1 MKRRTIGILTLCA
14 VLALLVLNWQTQPF
28 HRLQDRNVVPLS
40 VGIVRSDARGSK
52 TVNLQGSQ
60 AVQAL
65 QACARRTVPLWVGP
79 TEKAYAPEDGS
90 VYHVT
95 VAGEK
100 NGKYDELC
108 NVTVDGKGFIH
119 ANSSRYHLVGD
130 SWRDAVEAVF
140 QMGEAL
146 EMEGRSPS
154 PPPSPC
160 SCSAWWS
167 RSTLPAAWQG
177 RRLAWICPGRLKPS
191 GPMTTEDFW
200 AMA

>member
-60 AVQAL
+60 A
-65 QACARRTVPLWVGP
+65 VPLWVGP

-146 EMEGRSPS
+146 EMEGR
-154 PPPSPC
+154 
-160 SCSAWWS
+160 
-167 RSTLPAAWQG
+167 L
-177 RRLAWICPGRLKPS
+177 
-191 GPMTTEDFW
+191 
-200 AMA
+200 

>member
-79 TEKAYAPEDGS
+79 TERPTPRRTGAS
-90 VYHVT
+90 T
-95 VAGEK
+95 
-100 NGKYDELC
+100 
-108 NVTVDGKGFIH
+108 T
-119 ANSSRYHLVGD
+119 
-130 SWRDAVEAVF
+130 
-140 QMGEAL
+140 
-146 EMEGRSPS
+146 SP
-154 PPPSPC
+154 
-160 SCSAWWS
+160 W
-167 RSTLPAAWQG
+167 
-177 RRLAWICPGRLKPS
+177 PGRKTES
-191 GPMTTEDFW
+191 MTSCAT
-200 AMA
+200 

>member
-52 TVNLQGSQ
+52 AVNLQGSQ

-90 VYHVT
+90 IYHVT

-119 ANSSRYHLVGD
+119 ANSSRYRLVGD

-146 EMEGRSPS
+146 EMEGR
-154 PPPSPC
+154 
-160 SCSAWWS
+160 
-167 RSTLPAAWQG
+167 L
-177 RRLAWICPGRLKPS
+177 
-191 GPMTTEDFW
+191 
-200 AMA
+200 

>member
-65 QACARRTVPLWVGP
+65 QACARRTVPLWVGLA
-79 TEKAYAPEDGS
+79 ERAYSLDEGA

-100 NGKYDELC
+100 NGEYNELC
-108 NVTVDGKGFIH
+108 NVTVDSKGFIH

-130 SWRDAVEAVF
+130 SWKDTVETVF

-146 EMEGRSPS
+146 EMEGR
-154 PPPSPC
+154 
-160 SCSAWWS
+160 
-167 RSTLPAAWQG
+167 L
-177 RRLAWICPGRLKPS
+177 
-191 GPMTTEDFW
+191 
-200 AMA
+200 

>member
-60 AVQAL
+60 AV
-65 QACARRTVPLWVGP
+65 WVAP

-146 EMEGRSPS
+146 EMEGR
-154 PPPSPC
+154 
-160 SCSAWWS
+160 
-167 RSTLPAAWQG
+167 L
-177 RRLAWICPGRLKPS
+177 
-191 GPMTTEDFW
+191 
-200 AMA
+200 

>member
-40 VGIVRSDARGSK
+40 VGIVRSDSK
-52 TVNLQGSQ
+52 GTKVVNLKGG
-60 AVQAL
+60 QAL
-65 QACARRTVPLWVGP
+65 QTLQASARRAVPLWVGP

-146 EMEGRSPS
+146 EMEGR
-154 PPPSPC
+154 
-160 SCSAWWS
+160 
-167 RSTLPAAWQG
+167 L
-177 RRLAWICPGRLKPS
+177 
-191 GPMTTEDFW
+191 
-200 AMA
+200 

>member
-60 AVQAL
+60 AVH
-65 QACARRTVPLWVGP
+65 PLWVGP

-90 VYHVT
+90 VYHVI

-146 EMEGRSPS
+146 EMEGR
-154 PPPSPC
+154 
-160 SCSAWWS
+160 
-167 RSTLPAAWQG
+167 L
-177 RRLAWICPGRLKPS
+177 
-191 GPMTTEDFW
+191 
-200 AMA
+200 

>member
-1 MKRRTIGILTLCA
+1 MEDINGHWKSFMMPGEFIFAQVILFSSSAFLYFINVFFFKIIGRK
-14 VLALLVLNWQTQPF
+14 PF

-146 EMEGRSPS
+146 EMEGR
-154 PPPSPC
+154 
-160 SCSAWWS
+160 
-167 RSTLPAAWQG
+167 L
-177 RRLAWICPGRLKPS
+177 
-191 GPMTTEDFW
+191 
-200 AMA
+200 

>member
-1 MKRRTIGILTLCA
+1 M
-14 VLALLVLNWQTQPF
+14 
-28 HRLQDRNVVPLS
+28 VPLS

-146 EMEGRSPS
+146 EMEGR
-154 PPPSPC
+154 
-160 SCSAWWS
+160 
-167 RSTLPAAWQG
+167 L
-177 RRLAWICPGRLKPS
+177 
-191 GPMTTEDFW
+191 
-200 AMA
+200 

>member
-1 MKRRTIGILTLCA
+1 MKRSTIGILTLCA

-146 EMEGRSPS
+146 EMEGR
-154 PPPSPC
+154 
-160 SCSAWWS
+160 
-167 RSTLPAAWQG
+167 L
-177 RRLAWICPGRLKPS
+177 
-191 GPMTTEDFW
+191 
-200 AMA
+200 

>member
-119 ANSSRYHLVGD
+119 ANSSRYHLVGIPGATRWKLCFRWARRWR
-130 SWRDAVEAVF
+130 WRDAYES
-140 QMGEAL
+140 QT
-146 EMEGRSPS
+146 
-154 PPPSPC
+154 C
-160 SCSAWWS
+160 SL
-167 RSTLPAAWQG
+167 RHPKHDTL
-177 RRLAWICPGRLKPS
+177 S
-191 GPMTTEDFW
+191 H
-200 AMA
+200 

>member
-95 VAGEK
+95 VAGVCFFPGPNTVKEVPQH
-100 NGKYDELC
+100 GK
-108 NVTVDGKGFIH
+108 
-119 ANSSRYHLVGD
+119 SRCT
-130 SWRDAVEAVF
+130 
-140 QMGEAL
+140 GEDHP
-146 EMEGRSPS
+146 EM
-154 PPPSPC
+154 
-160 SCSAWWS
+160 
-167 RSTLPAAWQG
+167 Q
-177 RRLAWICPGRLKPS
+177 
-191 GPMTTEDFW
+191 
-200 AMA
+200 

>member
-95 VAGEK
+95 VAWEK
-100 NGKYDELC
+100 QS
-108 NVTVDGKGFIH
+108 FF
-119 ANSSRYHLVGD
+119 S
-130 SWRDAVEAVF
+130 
-140 QMGEAL
+140 
-146 EMEGRSPS
+146 
-154 PPPSPC
+154 
-160 SCSAWWS
+160 
-167 RSTLPAAWQG
+167 
-177 RRLAWICPGRLKPS
+177 
-191 GPMTTEDFW
+191 
-200 AMA
+200 

>member
-52 TVNLQGSQ
+52 
-60 AVQAL
+60 
-65 QACARRTVPLWVGP
+65 
-79 TEKAYAPEDGS
+79 
-90 VYHVT
+90 
-95 VAGEK
+95 
-100 NGKYDELC
+100 
-108 NVTVDGKGFIH
+108 VTVDGKGFIH

-146 EMEGRSPS
+146 EMEGR
-154 PPPSPC
+154 
-160 SCSAWWS
+160 
-167 RSTLPAAWQG
+167 L
-177 RRLAWICPGRLKPS
+177 
-191 GPMTTEDFW
+191 
-200 AMA
+200 

>member
-1 MKRRTIGILTLCA
+1 MKLQNHRDPDPVRGA
-14 VLALLVLNWQTQPF
+14 GAAGAELADPALPPAPGPERGAPERG
-28 HRLQDRNVVPLS
+28 HRALGCQGQQDREPPGQPGRPSPPGL
-40 VGIVRSDARGSK
+40 R
-52 TVNLQGSQ
+52 
-60 AVQAL
+60 
-65 QACARRTVPLWVGP
+65 RRTVPLWVGP

-146 EMEGRSPS
+146 EMVEGS
-154 PPPSPC
+154 
-160 SCSAWWS
+160 
-167 RSTLPAAWQG
+167 L
-177 RRLAWICPGRLKPS
+177 
-191 GPMTTEDFW
+191 
-200 AMA
+200 